1 MEILGHRGWP
11 APAHPENTLAAFG
24 AALAAGADGVE
35 LDVRLSRDGTAVCAH
50 DADLQRSAGMAGRVA
65 DLTCDEL
72 QAVPLLGGGT
82 VPRLVDAVALTAG
95 RGRLVLDLKPE
106 PRVAELVDAA
116 LGALAAGGCSPADV
130 VLSSFDPG
138 LLDAFAVTA
147 PGLSRALLLDVG
159 DDVRAGVE
167 HARVRGH
174 RAVHVPERA
183 VLSDSSAVRSAV
195 VAGLDVRVWTVNRVV
210 DARLC
215 EVLGVCGV
223 ITDVPD
229 VLHAGRRA
237 GAAA

>member
-11 APAHPENTLAAFG
+11 APAHPENTLAAFD

-35 LDVRLSRDGTAVCAH
+35 LDVRLTLDGTAVCAH
-50 DADLQRSAGMAGRVA
+50 DADLQRAAGVPCRIA
-65 DLTCDEL
+65 DLTYAQLCE
-72 QAVPLLGGGT
+72 VPLHGGGV
-82 VPRLVDAVALTAG
+82 VPRLEEAVALTAG

-106 PRVAELVDAA
+106 PRAAELVEAS
-116 LGALAAGGCSPADV
+116 LTALAAGGCRPADV
-130 VLSSFDPG
+130 VLSSFDPE
-138 LLDAFAVTA
+138 LLEPFATTA
-147 PGLSRALLLDVG
+147 PGLARALLLDVG

-174 RAVHVPERA
+174 HAVHLPERA
-183 VLSDSSAVRSAV
+183 VLSESGAVRSAV

-229 VLHAGRRA
+229 VLRA
-237 GAAA
+237 GLSTAAAA

>member
-35 LDVRLSRDGTAVCAH
+35 LDVRLTRDGAAVCCH
-50 DADLQRSAGMAGRVA
+50 DADLQRSAGVPGRVA
-65 DLTCDEL
+65 ELTCE
-72 QAVPLLGGGT
+72 QVRRVPLLGGER
-82 VPRLVDAVALTAG
+82 VPLLQEAVALVAG

-106 PRVAELVDAA
+106 PRAAELVEAVLA
-116 LGALAAGGCSPADV
+116 ALAAGGVRPADV
-130 VLSSFDPG
+130 VLSSFDPD
-138 LLDAFAVTA
+138 LLEAFAPVA
-147 PGLSRALLLDVG
+147 PGLARALLLDVG

-174 RAVHVPERA
+174 HGVHVPQRA
-183 VLSDSSAVRSAV
+183 VLSDGPAVRSAV
-195 VAGLDVRVWTVNRVV
+195 AAGLDVRVWTVNRVV

-215 EVLGVCGV
+215 DVLGVCGV

-229 VLHAGRRA
+229 LLHAGLRLS
-237 GAAA
+237 AAA